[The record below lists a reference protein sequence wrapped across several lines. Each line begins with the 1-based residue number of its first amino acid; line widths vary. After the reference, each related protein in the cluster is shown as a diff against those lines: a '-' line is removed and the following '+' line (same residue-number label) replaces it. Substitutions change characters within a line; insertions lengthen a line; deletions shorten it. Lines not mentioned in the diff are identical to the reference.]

1 MCCTLCL
8 ISAYFSCDSF
18 SLSPYFPSV
27 LSDAYVSSGQHIPY
41 SAGFATHTA
50 NHHQSVTQHVWSDHT
65 LPVTD
70 VYCGVGGVR
79 ARVATVSLD
88 QTCKVRAGMDK
99 LTIMLELHG
108 VSNPSIHTLLEPLM
122 PSPPS
127 MRIEGL
133 GTRLSL
139 TLSTVRVHS
148 YPVLNFP

>member
-1 MCCTLCL
+1 MISSCYGNEDLRVLFKDFQNSLYITCVNMCCTLCL
-8 ISAYFSCDSF
+8 ISAYFCDSF

-70 VYCGVGGVR
+70 VYCGMGGVR

-88 QTCKVRAGMDK
+88 QTCKVRTGMDK
-99 LTIMLELHG
+99 LTIYTFRA
-108 VSNPSIHTLLEPLM
+108 VNPLSPIDVYRRHLDPIHL
-122 PSPPS
+122 
-127 MRIEGL
+127 
-133 GTRLSL
+133 
-139 TLSTVRVHS
+139 
-148 YPVLNFP
+148 